1 MYDQSS
7 KTQCL
12 LTGPGDFEPRTNYLV
27 TIPADEMEITVEVVV
42 TDDDVV
48 EDVESFSA
56 ALSVPVGETL
66 VAVGTNFQALAQ
78 IIDNDRKFT
87 WYYIIRKSK
96 ALKHTLPT
104 FHIEQKLQSSW
115 RTGHTLYLRMR
126 SLWKSVL

>member
-12 LTGPGDFEPRTNYLV
+12 LTGPGDFEPRTNYVV

-42 TDDDVV
+42 TDDDVL

-66 VAVGTNFQALAQ
+66 VEVGTNFQALAE
-78 IIDNDRKFT
+78 IVDNDRKFT

-115 RTGHTLYLRMR
+115 RTGHTLSQRMWD
-126 SLWKSVL
+126 LWKSVL

>member
-96 ALKHTLPT
+96 ALKHTYQHFTLSRNYNR
-104 FHIEQKLQSSW
+104 IGEQGIHC
-115 RTGHTLYLRMR
+115 T
-126 SLWKSVL
+126 